1 MIKTLRN
8 MLSQAKF
15 RLQLLNLLR
24 PVSQTTRHPTPRQTI
39 EEPDYYKPGGYHHV
53 SLGNTFNS
61 GAYTVLR
68 KLGYGQYS
76 TVWLAQDFK

>member
-1 MIKTLRN
+1 MINTLRN
-8 MLSQAKF
+8 T
-15 RLQLLNLLR
+15 LLR
-24 PVSQTTRHPTPRQTI
+24 AKSRFQLSKLFNPVPQTTRHPTPRQTI

-76 TVWLAQDFK
+76 TVWLAQDSK